1 MSSEKQVA
9 ANHANSLKST
19 GPKSPAGRRRASL
32 NARKH
37 GLRSRRKAALVA
49 SGYAQEERRRK
60 WLAQYDAQTDYDEFM
75 ISSSASLACDV
86 ERSRRVCAAD
96 VEIKSE
102 DAEADDAERA
112 DELGDLLF
120 LHPGG
125 PTALYGID
133 PVPPDTS
140 VPSRNRKA
148 TDPNKPSR
156 IVRRLEKT
164 SAGCEF
170 LLREW
175 KRLRALAETGFW
187 LAPDRFRAARMLGR
201 QPVDALEH
209 REVAMIFVASRGIVR
224 LGKNEFD
231 DLRGD
236 MDEHALDL
244 FMLRVKARFSDL
256 FHESTAAE
264 YRQML
269 IDLADEH
276 ITPLSSKCA
285 KHLKKATANAAR
297 TIDKM
302 GEDQSPKRAS
312 ATELELKCM
321 NTIKRLMAPYQKE
334 REDKPKGGGRRAA
347 GCPDEGRKVRAER
360 GGGGGETY
368 GRADGGVRDPR
379 RTERGDGGR
388 AGGDG
393 EETYGRADGGEPT
406 GARDPRRT
414 ERGGEPSSGRA
425 RAEEWERTMEELDE
439 SDIRACGGYLPLG
452 RAELASGTL
461 GETENGTGLGSGTLM
476 EGSDVDAGG
485 DDLLRGVVIADC
497 GEAFPAR
504 RPPTSAFG
512 GTSPTRGEGAGGE
525 SVTNEANFD
534 ENVNSSNCIINIGIT
549 TNSGVDSGLDK
560 GGIDHDFDG
569 GETDGD
575 DDFGEGFRVC
585 LPPTAACG
593 GTSPTRGEGKRRSVG
608 EAAPTQSVGARGIEK
623 SSSER
628 GETFRARRA
637 AAAGDCGEA
646 ATASGEA
653 EEAELRELQAQ
664 LAIETVKRQAR
675 AGPMADAIRDLL
687 ASSPEAMEVLK
698 PFLPRGP

>member
-1 MSSEKQVA
+1 M
-9 ANHANSLKST
+9 
-19 GPKSPAGRRRASL
+19 
-32 NARKH
+32 
-37 GLRSRRKAALVA
+37 RSRRKAALVA
-49 SGYAQEERRRK
+49 MGHAHEERRRK

-102 DAEADDAERA
+102 DADADDAERA

-120 LHPGG
+120 FDPAG

-140 VPSRNRKA
+140 APSRNRKA

-170 LLREW
+170 LLCEW

-209 REVAMIFVASRGIVR
+209 REVAMIFVASRGIIR

-256 FHESTAAE
+256 FHDSTVAE

-276 ITPLSSKCA
+276 ITRLNSKCA
-285 KHLKKATANAAR
+285 RHLKKATANAAR

-302 GEDQSPKRAS
+302 GEDQSPKGAS
-312 ATELELKCM
+312 ATQLELKCM

-334 REDKPKGGGRRAA
+334 REDRPKGGGRRAA
-347 GCPDEGRKVRAER
+347 GCPDEGRKVRAEW

-368 GRADGGVRDPR
+368 GRADGGDP
-379 RTERGDGGR
+379 
-388 AGGDG
+388 
-393 EETYGRADGGEPT
+393 P

-414 ERGGEPSSGRA
+414 ERGGEPSGGRA
-425 RAEEWERTMEELDE
+425 RADEWERTMEELDE

-452 RAELASGTL
+452 RAVLDGGTL
-461 GETENGTGLGSGTLM
+461 GETENEGGLDSGTRVE
-476 EGSDVDAGG
+476 EGSDVDA
-485 DDLLRGVVIADC
+485 DLGRVLRET
-497 GEAFPAR
+497 GETAN
-504 RPPTSAFG
+504 
-512 GTSPTRGEGAGGE
+512 GE
-525 SVTNEANFD
+525 SVTNEANYH
-534 ENVNSSNCIINIGIT
+534 EEVKSSNYITSIGLT

-560 GGIDHDFDG
+560 GEIDHDFDG
-569 GETDGD
+569 GEIAGDAECGEALRTARPPAVGGEAAGDG
-575 DDFGEGFRVC
+575 GQRLSAGV
-585 LPPTAACG
+585 T
-593 GTSPTRGEGKRRSVG
+593 TQSVG

-623 SSSER
+623 SGSER
-628 GETFRARRA
+628 GETFRARQPLTA
-637 AAAGDCGEA
+637 ACGGTSPTRKEGDFAGQHDSGTADADEAFRTLRPPSAACGG
-646 ATASGEA
+646 TSPTRGE
-653 EEAELRELQAQ
+653 EEL

-675 AGPMADAIRDLL
+675 AGPMAESIRDLL
-687 ASSPEAMEVLK
+687 ASSPEAMEILK
-698 PFLPRGP
+698 AVLPRAP